1 MKSTFAAWLGIN
13 TFTVVYSV
21 NWCWVTCQRDFLRV
35 TCFLTSYTPFLTC
48 YGIINKFTVNYAYC
62 PIYISESMAMYKNCH
77 SKIFL
82 KFAMIHLH
90 ITPLGFTHIHNAT
103 SKVTMTTTAPCSTV
117 YICIYACS
125 QIPNYYIS
133 LEYHGNIMMTTDVCC
148 MHVCMKTN

>member
-21 NWCWVTCQRDFLRV
+21 NWCWVTCQRDFL
-35 TCFLTSYTPFLTC
+35 TC
-48 YGIINKFTVNYAYC
+48 YGIINKFTVNDAYC

-117 YICIYACS
+117 YAYMHAAKY
-125 QIPNYYIS
+125 QIIIFH
-133 LEYHGNIMMTTDVCC
+133 LNIMVTLWWQLMFAAC
-148 MHVCMKTN
+148 MYAWRPINHYSDLFAAACII